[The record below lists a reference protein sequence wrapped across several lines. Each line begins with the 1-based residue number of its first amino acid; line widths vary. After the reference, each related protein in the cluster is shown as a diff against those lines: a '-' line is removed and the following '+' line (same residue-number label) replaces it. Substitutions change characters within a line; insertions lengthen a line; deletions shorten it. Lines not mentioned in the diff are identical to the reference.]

1 MHVAAPPSPCPQA
14 HAAPAS
20 GQVSALAAS
29 QSGVT
34 TSADYKGGP
43 GAGAGSAGG
52 RGNPPEPPQPSSQAA
67 LEPPPLL
74 PEEPGL
80 GVDGA
85 TLPIVQ
91 IPLGK
96 AIPDGEGQK
105 LPQVVAALAKPIPP
119 RAQQPR
125 QPKHQQRGTALQV
138 PLHPGAFYVIDNEA
152 VDAEKVHA
160 RIDAEMRKQA
170 ATAKPKKRKRV
181 SWKTPPKAPP
191 AQVPRHVLGRAKQ
204 AHRRRVEAARMRR
217 ALAGHGQQGPRAPHV
232 RALEW
237 PTGIDVPTDGD
248 EPTGIDMPTDGDGT
262 HGQRRATRLTS
273 SKTLFRDN
281 DDDHRNPRDER
292 HLPLVREIQ
301 KITQGDRL
309 RTLRRQIASTL
320 GRQHYVSKNAQA
332 ALDCIGIELPRSAGT
347 RPRAPRIYIAKDHQ
361 DADIPGAVKYLSQ
374 VIGTKRALGVKQKRH
389 KELAAAIG
397 RVERVL
403 ALCLDVLC

>member
-52 RGNPPEPPQPSSQAA
+52 RGNPPEPPQPSSRAA

-85 TLPIVQ
+85 TPPTIL

-96 AIPDGEGQK
+96 AIPDGEGQE
-105 LPQVVAALAKPIPP
+105 PPAAAVALAKPIPP
-119 RAQQPR
+119 PQPPL
-125 QPKHQQRGTALQV
+125 QPKRQQRGTALQV
-138 PLHPGAFYVIDNEA
+138 PLRPGAFYVIDNEA

-160 RIDAEMRKQA
+160 RIDAGMREQA
-170 ATAKPKKRKRV
+170 AATTPKKRKRV
-181 SWKTPPKAPP
+181 SWKTPIEAPP
-191 AQVPRHVLGRAKQ
+191 AQVPRHVLGRARQ

-217 ALAGHGQQGPRAPHV
+217 ALAAHEQRGPRAPHV

-237 PTGIDVPTDGD
+237 PTGIDVPTDGN
-248 EPTGIDMPTDGDGT
+248 EPTGIDMPTDGDET
-262 HGQRRATRLTS
+262 HGQRHGARLAS
-273 SKTLFRDN
+273 SKTIFHDN

-292 HLPLVREIQ
+292 HLPLVRAVQ
-301 KITQGDRL
+301 KITQGDQL
-309 RTLRRQIASTL
+309 RTLRRKIASTL
-320 GRQHYVSKNAQA
+320 GHQHYVNKNAQA
-332 ALDCIGIELPRSAGT
+332 ALDCIGIELPRRAGT
-347 RPRAPRIYIAKDHQ
+347 RSRAPRIYIAKDHQ
-361 DADIPGAVKYLSQ
+361 DTDVPGAVKYLSQ
-374 VIGTKRALGVKQKRH
+374 IIGTKRAHGIKQKRH